1 MRRVSGEEFEPHR
14 RGALRLGWR
23 HESGAHGR
31 HNNAPRRQPGLVL
44 QPEARRMRCL
54 LHWKKVACGAFFGHR
69 LRFRPLRT
77 WQKAWFLPAAVAR
90 SYARAADSLHG

>member
-23 HESGAHGR
+23 HESGAHGW
-31 HNNAPRRQPGLVL
+31 HNNVPSPAARLVL

-54 LHWKKVACGAFFGHR
+54 LSQTTPPWKC
-69 LRFRPLRT
+69 LRAQSAKWMPLAPR
-77 WQKAWFLPAAVAR
+77 
-90 SYARAADSLHG
+90 